1 MWHFIQMVESSNGL
15 SSEREENSQ
24 SDEGVSDKRLSV
36 EKGGSTLL
44 KENVCQVGVLKLVH
58 TKKDKIMIT
67 ILESTPRDNNSYVI
81 CHFKC
86 LSLLKSH

>member
-1 MWHFIQMVESSNGL
+1 MVESSYGL

-58 TKKDKIMIT
+58 TKKDKIIT
-67 ILESTPRDNNSYVI
+67 ILVSTPRDNNSYVI

>member
-1 MWHFIQMVESSNGL
+1 MVESSYGL

-24 SDEGVSDKRLSV
+24 SDEADKRLSV
-36 EKGGSTLL
+36 EKAGSTLL

-67 ILESTPRDNNSYVI
+67 ILVSTPRDNNSYVI
-81 CHFKC
+81 CHLKC